1 MSRGGWPPLPRC
13 DVNATLIFVG
23 VLITL
28 GAGLT
33 IPRKEWTWKVVMMA
47 AGIVVLLAGM
57 G

>member
-1 MSRGGWPPLPRC
+1 M
-13 DVNATLIFVG
+13 NATLIFVG
-23 VLITL
+23 VLIIL

-33 IPRKEWTWKVVMMA
+33 IPRKEWMWKTVMMA

>member
-1 MSRGGWPPLPRC
+1 
-13 DVNATLIFVG
+13 VNATLIFVG

-33 IPRKEWTWKVVMMA
+33 IPRKEWTWKVIMMA